1 MGIKSHLWYFSYRNV
16 TIVIKM
22 LLWGRR
28 SISVC
33 FVSME
38 QREMTIPLQTKGKK
52 PNPPPNGVHQYLYSI
67 VA

>member
-1 MGIKSHLWYFSYRNV
+1 MGIKYHLWYFSYRNV

-33 FVSME
+33 FVSTE
-38 QREMTIPLQTKGKK
+38 QREMTIPLQAKGKK
-52 PNPPPNGVHQYLYSI
+52 NQTHPLMVCTSI
-67 VA
+67 CTQ